1 MNKESRARALGAL
14 VLFPLLLGSAGAA
27 TIKVASVS
35 PLSGSLAP
43 IGTEVR
49 RGAELAVQ
57 EQVRAFKAL
66 GHDLVFM
73 PMDDQANAAQGT
85 QIGKTLVA
93 DRAVLGVVGALNSS
107 VTNTLAAATAAA
119 NLAVISPASTNDLLT
134 SNKWKNFSRVVAPD
148 SAQAVAAAQYL
159 QSEVGAKT
167 VFVVSDNTAY
177 GNGLSKVLQTNLKRQ
192 NIGLAGYVGASSD
205 EQIAGAVKRI
215 KTLNPDVVYFGGTDD
230 VGSKLL
236 KAVRAAGIK
245 ALFMGGDGLDSPSF
259 IQRSGIDAAGVVFS
273 TGFGPVTVFSGAP
286 AFTQRYQAAYK
297 SKPNGV
303 SVYAYDA
310 MNVMLEAIKSSLRP
324 GAALPSRAQVTTAVR
339 RQNFPACFD
348 GAAGKCSIVSG
359 AMGFDNTGE
368 RQRSRVFIMK
378 LDNVLQGQVA
388 KVQTVT
394 AESLK

>member
-1 MNKESRARALGAL
+1 MTNKRLTGVLGAL
-14 VLFPLLLGSAGAA
+14 ALFPLLLGSAGAV

-35 PLSGSLAP
+35 PLSGALAP

-57 EQVRAFKAL
+57 EQVAAFKAL
-66 GHDLVFM
+66 GHNLVYM
-73 PMDDQANAAQGT
+73 PMDDQASAALGT
-85 QIGKTLVA
+85 QIGKTLSA
-93 DRAVLGVVGALNSS
+93 DRSVLGVVGALNSS
-107 VTNTLAAATAAA
+107 VSNTLAAATAAA
-119 NLAVISPASTNDLLT
+119 NLAMISPASTNDGLT
-134 SNKWKNFSRVVAPD
+134 ANGWKHFSRVVATD

-159 QSEVGAKT
+159 KTELNAKS

-177 GNGLSKVLQTNLKRQ
+177 GNGLSKALQTNLKRQ
-192 NIGLAGYVGASSD
+192 GIALAGYVGASND

-215 KTLNPDVVYFGGTDD
+215 KTMNPDVVYFGGTDD
-230 VGSKLL
+230 VGSKLV
-236 KAVRAAGIK
+236 KAVRAAGVK

-259 IQRSGIDAAGVVFS
+259 IQRSGIDAAGVVYS

-286 AFTQRYQAAYK
+286 AFTQKYQAAYK
-297 SKPNGV
+297 AKPNGV

-310 MNVMLEAIKSSLRP
+310 MNVMLEAIKSNLTKN
-324 GAALPSRAQVTTAVR
+324 GAAPSRAQVTSAVR

-348 GAAGKCSIVSG
+348 GAAGKCNIVSG
-359 AMGFDNTGE
+359 AMGFDASGE
-368 RQRSRVFIMK
+368 RLRSRVFIMK

>member
-1 MNKESRARALGAL
+1 MTNKRLTGVLGAL
-14 VLFPLLLGSAGAA
+14 ALFPLLLGSAGAV

-35 PLSGSLAP
+35 PLSGALAP

-57 EQVRAFKAL
+57 EQVAAFKAL
-66 GHDLVFM
+66 GHNLVYL
-73 PMDDQANAAQGT
+73 PMDDQASAAQGT
-85 QIGKTLVA
+85 QIGKTLSA

-107 VTNTLAAATAAA
+107 VSNTLAAATAAA
-119 NLAVISPASTNDLLT
+119 NLAMISPASTNDGLT
-134 SNKWKNFSRVVAPD
+134 ANGWKHFSRVVATD

-159 QSEVGAKT
+159 KAEVGAKS

-177 GNGLSKVLQTNLKRQ
+177 GNGLSKALQTNLKRQ
-192 NIGLAGYVGASSD
+192 GIALAGYVGASND

-215 KTLNPDVVYFGGTDD
+215 KTMNPDVVYFGGTDD
-230 VGSKLL
+230 VGSKLV
-236 KAVRAAGIK
+236 KAVRAAGVK

-259 IQRSGIDAAGVVFS
+259 IQRSGIDAAGVVYS

-286 AFTQRYQAAYK
+286 AFTQKYQAAYK
-297 SKPNGV
+297 AKPNGV

-310 MNVMLEAIKSSLRP
+310 MNVMLEAIKSSLTKG
-324 GAALPSRAQVTTAVR
+324 GAAPSRAQVTTAVR
-339 RQNFPACFD
+339 RVNFPACFD
-348 GAAGKCSIVSG
+348 GAAAKCSIVSG

>member
-1 MNKESRARALGAL
+1 MNKTRLAGVLGAL
-14 VLFPLLLGSAGAA
+14 TLFPLLLGSAGAA

-35 PLSGSLAP
+35 PLSGALAP

-57 EQVRAFKAL
+57 EQVAAFKAL
-66 GHDLVFM
+66 GHTLVYM
-73 PMDDQANAAQGT
+73 PMDDQASAALGT
-85 QIGKTLVA
+85 QIGKTLSA

-119 NLAVISPASTNDLLT
+119 NLATISPASTNDGLT
-134 SNKWKNFSRVVAPD
+134 ANAWKHFSRVVAPD

-159 QSEVGAKT
+159 KAEVSAKS

-177 GNGLSKVLQTNLKRQ
+177 GNGLSKALQTNLKRQ
-192 NIGLAGYVGASSD
+192 GIALAGYVGASND

-215 KTLNPDVVYFGGTDD
+215 KTMNPDVVYFGGTDD
-230 VGSKLL
+230 VGSKLV
-236 KAVRAAGIK
+236 KAVRAADIK

-259 IQRSGIDAAGVVFS
+259 IQRSGIDAAGAVYS

-286 AFTQRYQAAYK
+286 AFTQKYQAAYK
-297 SKPNGV
+297 AKPNGV

-310 MNVMLEAIKSSLRP
+310 MNVMLEAIKSTLTKG
-324 GAALPSRAQVTTAVR
+324 GAAPSRAQVTAAVR
-339 RQNFPACFD
+339 HQNFPACFD
-348 GAAGKCSIVSG
+348 GAAAKCSIVSG
-359 AMGFDNTGE
+359 AMGFDPSGE
-368 RQRSRVFIMK
+368 RLRSRVFIMK